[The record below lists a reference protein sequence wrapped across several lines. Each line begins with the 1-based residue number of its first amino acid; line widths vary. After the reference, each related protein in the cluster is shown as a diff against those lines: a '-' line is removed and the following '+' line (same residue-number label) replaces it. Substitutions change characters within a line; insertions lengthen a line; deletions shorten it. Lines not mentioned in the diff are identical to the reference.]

1 MRGISVEMNRE
12 RRSYT
17 SFYILAILLL
27 TLRISSYFMLSDDVT
42 VTQIF
47 KVCIRISVTAATGIL
62 LMRHASAGK
71 NNGLGYSQPMSLLL
85 YSAYILLGIFSL
97 LWTTSFNDTVL
108 HLLMDVE
115 TLLFCFLYIK
125 LLLVK
130 QHEEGSKIRISR
142 IIAISVFITTAAFLI
157 GKMINPEKFFR
168 LTHGGEEA
176 RLGGF
181 IINPNE
187 LGMLLVIGISTTI
200 IELKHSYNKW
210 SKWIMM
216 ILMLYALMITGSRS
230 SLIGLLLII
239 LFYVSQSKTKRM
251 QVVILAGLCAVAP
264 YVVHQVFIKQG
275 DIEEVMSLTGRLPFW
290 KDLVTINFPR
300 EPLLGYGYMRIDY
313 TDKFE
318 SLNSYAGA
326 MTHNTFLQV
335 LMGLGLTGLFLVL
348 VQLSSVIQGIV
359 THPDWHKKSLC
370 IGLLIPVLVNSFT
383 EFGIF
388 GETNYGIMFYLFI
401 VFMIVLKPEEQS
413 VRIRT
418 AHADGAS
425 GTLLRSSA
433 IA

>member
-1 MRGISVEMNRE
+1 MSGRTVEMNRN
-12 RRSYT
+12 RRSHT

-42 VTQIF
+42 ITQLF

-62 LMRHASAGK
+62 LIRHTSSLK
-71 NNGLGYSQPMSLLL
+71 HSGLEYSQPMSFILYMAYLLL
-85 YSAYILLGIFSL
+85 GVFSL

-108 HLLMDVE
+108 HLLMDIE
-115 TLLFCFLYIK
+115 TLLFCYLYIK
-125 LLLVK
+125 LLLLK
-130 QHEEGSKIRISR
+130 QHEEESKIRISK
-142 IIAISVFITTAAFLI
+142 IVAISVFLITAVFLI
-157 GKMINPEKFFR
+157 GKIVNPEKFFR

-187 LGMLLVIGISTTI
+187 LGMLLVIGISTTF

-216 ILMLYALMITGSRS
+216 VLMMYALMITGSRS
-230 SLIGLLLII
+230 SLVGLLLII
-239 LFYVSQSKTKRM
+239 LYYVSQSKTKRM

-264 YVVHQVFIKQG
+264 YIVHQVFIKQG
-275 DIEEVMSLTGRLPFW
+275 DVEEVMSLTGRLPFW

-348 VQLSSVIQGIV
+348 IQLSSVIQGIM
-359 THPDWHKKSLC
+359 THSDWRKKRLC

-401 VFMIVLKPEEQS
+401 VFMIVLKPQAQS
-413 VRIRT
+413 VRIKT
-418 AHADGAS
+418 AHADGAGS
-425 GTLLRSSA
+425 LFRSPV